1 MNFIT
6 QYTREFNYN
15 ISLAF
20 PVIIGLLGHTFVQ
33 IVDNVMVGQLGT
45 TELAAVSLGNSFFF
59 IGMSLGI
66 GFSTAITPLVAESD
80 GLNNINRLKKILSHG
95 ILLCLILG
103 VIMFLLVYGSR
114 FLMFSMSQPEEVVTF
129 AFPYLKWVSLSLL
142 PLILFQGFKQFSDGL
157 SSTRPAMYATLF
169 SNLINVILNYFLIF
183 GFWIFP
189 KLGVEGAAIGTLI
202 SRTIMLLYIM
212 FYFRI
217 NSKFRCYFDK
227 IRNFKIELNL
237 IKNILKLGL
246 PSSLQMVFEVGF
258 FTAAIWL
265 SGYLGQNTQAANQIA
280 LNLSTVTYM
289 VAMGLSVTAMIRVGN
304 QYGKSNFIE
313 LKRIANSI
321 FLLIFLMDIF
331 FCIIYLVFNDSL
343 PWLYLD
349 SENKVNINDTLE
361 VIKIASNLLIISAI
375 FQISDGVQA
384 VVLGSLKGI
393 QDVNVPTA
401 ITFISYWIVGFPISY
416 YLGINTSLGVIG
428 IWIGLLTG
436 LTCSAILV
444 YMRFKYKIKKLLI

>member
-343 PWLYLD
+343 PW
-349 SENKVNINDTLE
+349 
-361 VIKIASNLLIISAI
+361 
-375 FQISDGVQA
+375 
-384 VVLGSLKGI
+384 
-393 QDVNVPTA
+393 
-401 ITFISYWIVGFPISY
+401 
-416 YLGINTSLGVIG
+416 
-428 IWIGLLTG
+428 
-436 LTCSAILV
+436 
-444 YMRFKYKIKKLLI
+444 

>member
-1 MNFIT
+1 
-6 QYTREFNYN
+6 
-15 ISLAF
+15 
-20 PVIIGLLGHTFVQ
+20 
-33 IVDNVMVGQLGT
+33 
-45 TELAAVSLGNSFFF
+45 
-59 IGMSLGI
+59 
-66 GFSTAITPLVAESD
+66 
-80 GLNNINRLKKILSHG
+80 
-95 ILLCLILG
+95 
-103 VIMFLLVYGSR
+103 
-114 FLMFSMSQPEEVVTF
+114 
-129 AFPYLKWVSLSLL
+129 
-142 PLILFQGFKQFSDGL
+142 
-157 SSTRPAMYATLF
+157 
-169 SNLINVILNYFLIF
+169 
-183 GFWIFP
+183 
-189 KLGVEGAAIGTLI
+189 
-202 SRTIMLLYIM
+202 MLLYIM